1 MSVLFSSKDY
11 LLRAGNPFFLF
22 RIFEITKQI
31 YLVECDIGDNH
42 MKEGN
47 G

>member
-22 RIFEITKQI
+22 RIFE
-31 YLVECDIGDNH
+31 LSNP
-42 MKEGN
+42 
-47 G
+47 